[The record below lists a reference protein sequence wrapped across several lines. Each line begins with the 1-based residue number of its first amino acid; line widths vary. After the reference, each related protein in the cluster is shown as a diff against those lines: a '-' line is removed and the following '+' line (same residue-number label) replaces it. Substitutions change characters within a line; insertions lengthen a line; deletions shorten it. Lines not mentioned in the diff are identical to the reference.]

1 MIRSM
6 TGFAS
11 VSREHGAQRVG
22 VTVKSVNHRFLDI
35 ALKASSILAP
45 GENRLRALVQ
55 KRLTRG
61 RVEISLMV
69 DLDETP
75 EREVVVDEALL
86 DRLSAALEGARAR
99 GLVSGSFTAS
109 DILRVPQ
116 LVEIRARELAGDAQ
130 EARDAALADLAE
142 QVLGDAL
149 EALVVMR
156 ETEGRF
162 LAQDLAARVG
172 TIVEI
177 VNTLEA
183 QSREGQAGLEARLR
197 ERLAELPSDLQ
208 GDPAAQ
214 AQEIVRFV
222 ARSDVDEEL
231 VRLRAH
237 VEHWHAL
244 AESAE
249 PCGRKLDFLV
259 QEMNREINT
268 IGSKIEGPRVSE
280 QVISAKAELERI
292 KEQVQNVE

>member
-1 MIRSM
+1 M

-11 VSREHGAQRVG
+11 VRREQAAQRIS

-35 ALKASSILAP
+35 ALKSSSVLAP
-45 GENRLRALVQ
+45 IENRLRGLVQ

-61 RVEISLMV
+61 RVEISIAV

-86 DRLSAALEGARAR
+86 ERLSAALDGARGR
-99 GLVSGSFTAS
+99 GLVTGSFTAS
-109 DILRVPQ
+109 DVLRVPQ
-116 LVEIRARELAGDAQ
+116 LIEIRARELAGDAQ
-130 EARDAALADLAE
+130 QAREAALGDLAE
-142 QVLGDAL
+142 QVLGEAL
-149 EALVVMR
+149 DALVVMR

-172 TIVEI
+172 TIAQI
-177 VNTLEA
+177 VRVLEA
-183 QSREGQAGLEARLR
+183 QSCEGQAGLEARLR
-197 ERLAELPSDLQ
+197 DRLAELPAELQ
-208 GDPAAQ
+208 GDPATQ

-222 ARSDVDEEL
+222 ARSDVDEEI

-237 VEHWHAL
+237 VEHWQAL
-244 AESAE
+244 AAGPE

-280 QVISAKAELERI
+280 QVIAAKAELERI
-292 KEQVQNVE
+292 REQVQNVE